1 MLLRVAYVLAFCL
14 APLVASSPAL
24 GGFDAAKIG
33 IPVVEVGNAVEV
45 LRGMLI
51 LDNQGHVLGTVD
63 DVACGWLDER
73 VARVRI
79 KLSDGAMAGHS
90 VWLPSDVLRFDV
102 ARHKIVTRMN
112 ESEVHAKAAGAS
124 VP

>member
-1 MLLRVAYVLAFCL
+1 MRVAYVLAFCL
-14 APLVASSPAL
+14 ASLTLSAPAL

-33 IPVVEVGNAVEV
+33 IPVVEVGNGAQV
-45 LRGMLI
+45 LRGVLI

-79 KLSDGAMAGHS
+79 KLSDGAMAGHN

-102 ARHKIVTRMN
+102 SRHKIVTRMN
-112 ESEVHAKAAGAS
+112 VSEVHAKAAGAI